1 MPQTRDEY
9 EARVRE
15 ELKPLREMRGT
26 DLQRLYDEDA
36 PIEDADSDDED
47 DFEDDDE

>member
-1 MPQTRDEY
+1 MSQSRDEY

-15 ELKPLREMRGT
+15 ELKPLRDMRGS

-36 PIEDADSDDED
+36 PDDTNTNDE
-47 DFEDDDE
+47 FEDDE